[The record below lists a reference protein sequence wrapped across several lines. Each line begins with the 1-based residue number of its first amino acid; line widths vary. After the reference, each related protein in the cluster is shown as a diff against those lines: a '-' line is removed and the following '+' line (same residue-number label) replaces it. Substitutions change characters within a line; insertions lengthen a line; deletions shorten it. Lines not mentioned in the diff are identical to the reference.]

1 MHITTLGFVC
11 LAITFNFL
19 YNTHQLH
26 MEMVCTLI
34 VRFNFESYKYEWIYF
49 DKNSQ
54 ITITSRYANIKLATF
69 SITITL

>member
-1 MHITTLGFVC
+1 
-11 LAITFNFL
+11 
-19 YNTHQLH
+19 